1 MKHFR
6 MIGVLDFPQPGVQPS
21 EILSRAMPQ
30 LTAFEKTLPAGYR
43 MQIGGEQAKQ
53 QAGFAN
59 LARVSLISI
68 LGSYAALLLQFGNAV
83 KPFLVLAAAPYGVVG
98 AGHSRCG
105 SRTPAAGPDHGVRD
119 NPRAGS
125 GSLQHRCIRPEDREM
140 GDEAR
145 RHCEDATRVG
155 AKRPRSSFHRIWR
168 WLPRNSYRVTV
179 AGVTDFTQGR
189 SVINCFCTVKL
200 WPERQTVRI

>member
-1 MKHFR
+1 
-6 MIGVLDFPQPGVQPS
+6 VL
-21 EILSRAMPQ
+21 
-30 LTAFEKTLPAGYR
+30 
-43 MQIGGEQAKQ
+43 
-53 QAGFAN
+53 
-59 LARVSLISI
+59 LISI
-68 LGSYAALLLQFGNAV
+68 LGIYAALLLQFGNAV

-140 GDEAR
+140 GDEAKGDIVKTQR
-145 RHCEDATRVG
+145 ELVRKDRVL
-155 AKRPRSSFHRIWR
+155 SFHRIWR